1 MEDEEKNKEET
12 HSDINNKHNI
22 IESEPSHNL
31 EDKTSDD
38 FHQANHQKIKINE
51 GILKNKKNEMEIK
64 SEINKVP
71 KIDEEMNQKNNDFII
86 QGQSYYDKLNLYF
99 RGKRKKIFLAILL
112 SISSIFLLISI
123 LDVVNSNKNF
133 YNKEKLLINNVAI
146 FSFQLIY
153 IFSLLAFQIFT
164 LLSKIKDNFKIN
176 SIILF
181 IIFIITFIKI
191 FIYTKNKNHNNNL
204 ILNLIINIC
213 FSIINLIILLITLR
227 IIRIKKNEK
236 QNIEEI
242 INFTDIPQGATNMK
256 INDKKDKDNQI
267 AFNNSGIENKMENN
281 IENNKD
287 GISNLVDE
295 ENNKEDNLDN
305 NEQK

>member
-86 QGQSYYDKLNLYF
+86 QGQSYYDKLNRYF

-133 YNKEKLLINNVAI
+133 YNKEKLLINNVVI
-146 FSFQLIY
+146 FSLQIIY
-153 IFSLLAFQIFT
+153 IFCLLSYQIFSLLSKLRENFLFN
-164 LLSKIKDNFKIN
+164 LLVLF
-176 SIILF
+176 ILF
-181 IIFIITFIKI
+181 IIMFMKI
-191 FIYTKNKNHNNNL
+191 FLYTKNQNNKSYS

-213 FSIINLIILLITLR
+213 LTIINLIILLITLR
-227 IIRIKKNEK
+227 IIKMKKNEK

-256 INDKKDKDNQI
+256 INEKKDNQI
-267 AFNNSGIENKMENN
+267 AFNSSGIENKNENDK
-281 IENNKD
+281 KD

-295 ENNKEDNLDN
+295 ENNKDDINDISD
-305 NEQK
+305 QK

>member
-86 QGQSYYDKLNLYF
+86 QGQSYYDKLNRYF

-133 YNKEKLLINNVAI
+133 YNKEKLLINNVVI
-146 FSFQLIY
+146 FSLQIIY
-153 IFSLLAFQIFT
+153 IFCLLSYQIFSLLSKLRENFLFN
-164 LLSKIKDNFKIN
+164 LLVLF
-176 SIILF
+176 ILF
-181 IIFIITFIKI
+181 IIMFMKI
-191 FIYTKNKNHNNNL
+191 FLYTKNQNNKSYS
-204 ILNLIINIC
+204 ILYLIINIC
-213 FSIINLIILLITLR
+213 LTIINLIILLITLR
-227 IIRIKKNEK
+227 IIKMKKNEK

-242 INFTDIPQGATNMK
+242 INFTDIPQGATNIK
-256 INDKKDKDNQI
+256 NNEKKDNQI
-267 AFNNSGIENKMENN
+267 AFNSSGIENKNESDK
-281 IENNKD
+281 KD

-295 ENNKEDNLDN
+295 ENNKNDINDISD
-305 NEQK
+305 QK

>member
-86 QGQSYYDKLNLYF
+86 QGQSYYDKLNRYF

-133 YNKEKLLINNVAI
+133 YNKEKLLINNVVI
-146 FSFQLIY
+146 FSLQIIY
-153 IFSLLAFQIFT
+153 IFCLLSYQIFSLLSKLRENFLFN
-164 LLSKIKDNFKIN
+164 LLVLF
-176 SIILF
+176 ILF
-181 IIFIITFIKI
+181 IIMFMKI
-191 FIYTKNKNHNNNL
+191 FLYTKNQNNKSYS
-204 ILNLIINIC
+204 ILYLIINIC
-213 FSIINLIILLITLR
+213 LTIINLIILLITLR
-227 IIRIKKNEK
+227 IIKMKKNEK

-256 INDKKDKDNQI
+256 INEKKDNQI
-267 AFNNSGIENKMENN
+267 AFNSSGIENKNENDK
-281 IENNKD
+281 KD

-295 ENNKEDNLDN
+295 ENNKDDINDIS
-305 NEQK
+305 EQK

>member
-71 KIDEEMNQKNNDFII
+71 KIDEELNQKNNDFII
-86 QGQSYYDKLNLYF
+86 QGQSYYDKLNRYF

-133 YNKEKLLINNVAI
+133 YNKEKLLINNVVI
-146 FSFQLIY
+146 FSLQIIY
-153 IFSLLAFQIFT
+153 IFCLLSYQIFSLLSKLRENFLFN
-164 LLSKIKDNFKIN
+164 LLVLL
-176 SIILF
+176 ILF
-181 IIFIITFIKI
+181 IIMFMKI
-191 FIYTKNKNHNNNL
+191 FLYTKNQNNKNYS
-204 ILNLIINIC
+204 ILNLIINIVLT
-213 FSIINLIILLITLR
+213 IINLIILLITLR
-227 IIRIKKNEK
+227 IIKMKKNEK

-256 INDKKDKDNQI
+256 INEKKDNQI
-267 AFNNSGIENKMENN
+267 AFNSSGIENKNENDK
-281 IENNKD
+281 KD

-295 ENNKEDNLDN
+295 ENNKDDINDISDH
-305 NEQK
+305 K

>member
-1 MEDEEKNKEET
+1 MEDEDKNKEET

-86 QGQSYYDKLNLYF
+86 QGQSYYDKLNRYF

-133 YNKEKLLINNVAI
+133 YNKEKLLINNVVI
-146 FSFQLIY
+146 FSLQIIY
-153 IFSLLAFQIFT
+153 IFCLLSYQIFSLLSKLRENFLFN
-164 LLSKIKDNFKIN
+164 LLVLF
-176 SIILF
+176 ILF
-181 IIFIITFIKI
+181 IIMFMKI
-191 FIYTKNKNHNNNL
+191 FLYTKNQNNKSYS
-204 ILNLIINIC
+204 ILYLIINIC
-213 FSIINLIILLITLR
+213 LTIINLIILLITLR
-227 IIRIKKNEK
+227 IIKMKKNEK

-256 INDKKDKDNQI
+256 INEKKDNQI
-267 AFNNSGIENKMENN
+267 AFNSSGIENKNESDK
-281 IENNKD
+281 KD

-295 ENNKEDNLDN
+295 ENIKDDINDISDHK
-305 NEQK
+305 

>member
-86 QGQSYYDKLNLYF
+86 QGQSYYDKLNRYF

-133 YNKEKLLINNVAI
+133 YNKEKLLINNVVI
-146 FSFQLIY
+146 FSLQIIY
-153 IFSLLAFQIFT
+153 IFCLLSYQIFSLLSKLRENFLFN
-164 LLSKIKDNFKIN
+164 LLVLF
-176 SIILF
+176 ILF
-181 IIFIITFIKI
+181 IIMFMKI
-191 FIYTKNKNHNNNL
+191 FLYTKNQNNKSYS
-204 ILNLIINIC
+204 ILYLIINIC
-213 FSIINLIILLITLR
+213 LTIINLIILLITLR
-227 IIRIKKNEK
+227 IIKMKKNEK

-256 INDKKDKDNQI
+256 INEKKDNQI
-267 AFNNSGIENKMENN
+267 AFNSSGIENKNESDK
-281 IENNKD
+281 KD

-295 ENNKEDNLDN
+295 ENNKDDINDISD
-305 NEQK
+305 QK

>member
-86 QGQSYYDKLNLYF
+86 QGQSYYDKLNRYF

-133 YNKEKLLINNVAI
+133 YNKEKLLINNVVI
-146 FSFQLIY
+146 FSLQIIY
-153 IFSLLAFQIFT
+153 IFCLLSYQIFSLLSKLRENFLFN
-164 LLSKIKDNFKIN
+164 LLVLF
-176 SIILF
+176 ILF
-181 IIFIITFIKI
+181 IIMFMKI
-191 FIYTKNKNHNNNL
+191 FLYTKNQNNKSYS

-213 FSIINLIILLITLR
+213 LTIINLIILLITLR
-227 IIRIKKNEK
+227 IIKMKKNEK

-256 INDKKDKDNQI
+256 INEKKDNQI
-267 AFNNSGIENKMENN
+267 AFNSSGIENKNESDK
-281 IENNKD
+281 KD

-295 ENNKEDNLDN
+295 ENNKDDINDISDH
-305 NEQK
+305 K

>member
-71 KIDEEMNQKNNDFII
+71 KIDEEINQKNNDFII
-86 QGQSYYDKLNLYF
+86 QGQSYYDKLNRYF

-133 YNKEKLLINNVAI
+133 YNKEKLLINNVVI
-146 FSFQLIY
+146 FSLQIIY
-153 IFSLLAFQIFT
+153 IFCLLSYQIFSLLSKLRENFLFN
-164 LLSKIKDNFKIN
+164 LLVLF
-176 SIILF
+176 ILF
-181 IIFIITFIKI
+181 IIMFMKI
-191 FIYTKNKNHNNNL
+191 FLYTKNQNNKSYS
-204 ILNLIINIC
+204 ILYLIINIC
-213 FSIINLIILLITLR
+213 LTIINLIILLITLR
-227 IIRIKKNEK
+227 IIKMKKNEK

-256 INDKKDKDNQI
+256 INEKKDNQI
-267 AFNNSGIENKMENN
+267 AFNSSGIENKNENDK
-281 IENNKD
+281 KD

-295 ENNKEDNLDN
+295 ENNKDDINDISD
-305 NEQK
+305 QK

>member
-71 KIDEEMNQKNNDFII
+71 KIDEELNQKNNDFII
-86 QGQSYYDKLNLYF
+86 QGQSYYDKLNRYF

-133 YNKEKLLINNVAI
+133 YNKEKLLINNVVI
-146 FSFQLIY
+146 FSLQIIY
-153 IFSLLAFQIFT
+153 IFCLLSYQIFSLLSKLRENFLFN
-164 LLSKIKDNFKIN
+164 LLVLF
-176 SIILF
+176 ILF
-181 IIFIITFIKI
+181 IIMFMKI
-191 FIYTKNKNHNNNL
+191 FLYTKNQNNKSYS
-204 ILNLIINIC
+204 ILYLIINIC
-213 FSIINLIILLITLR
+213 LTIINLIILLITLR
-227 IIRIKKNEK
+227 IIKMKKNEK

-256 INDKKDKDNQI
+256 INEKKDNQI
-267 AFNNSGIENKMENN
+267 AFNSSGIENKNENDK
-281 IENNKD
+281 KD

-295 ENNKEDNLDN
+295 ENNKDDINDISD
-305 NEQK
+305 QK

>member
-86 QGQSYYDKLNLYF
+86 QGQSYYDKLNRYF

-133 YNKEKLLINNVAI
+133 YNKEKLLINNVVI
-146 FSFQLIY
+146 FSLQIIY
-153 IFSLLAFQIFT
+153 IFCLLSYQIFSLLSKLRENFLFN
-164 LLSKIKDNFKIN
+164 LLVLF
-176 SIILF
+176 ILF
-181 IIFIITFIKI
+181 IIMFMKI
-191 FIYTKNKNHNNNL
+191 FLYTKNQNNKSYS
-204 ILNLIINIC
+204 ILYLIINIC
-213 FSIINLIILLITLR
+213 LTIINLIILLITLR
-227 IIRIKKNEK
+227 IIKMKKNEK

-256 INDKKDKDNQI
+256 INEKKDNQI
-267 AFNNSGIENKMENN
+267 AFNSSGIENKNENDK
-281 IENNKD
+281 KD

-295 ENNKEDNLDN
+295 ENNKDDINDISDH
-305 NEQK
+305 K

>member
-71 KIDEEMNQKNNDFII
+71 KIDEELNQKNNDFII
-86 QGQSYYDKLNLYF
+86 QGQSYYDKLNRYF

-133 YNKEKLLINNVAI
+133 YNKEKLLINNVVI
-146 FSFQLIY
+146 FSLQIIY
-153 IFSLLAFQIFT
+153 IFCLLSYQIFSLLSKLRENFLFN
-164 LLSKIKDNFKIN
+164 LLVLF
-176 SIILF
+176 ILF
-181 IIFIITFIKI
+181 IIMFMKI
-191 FIYTKNKNHNNNL
+191 FLYTKNQNNKSYS
-204 ILNLIINIC
+204 ILYLIINIC
-213 FSIINLIILLITLR
+213 LTIINLIILLITLR
-227 IIRIKKNEK
+227 IIKMKKNEK

-256 INDKKDKDNQI
+256 INEKKIIK
-267 AFNNSGIENKMENN
+267 
-281 IENNKD
+281 
-287 GISNLVDE
+287 
-295 ENNKEDNLDN
+295 
-305 NEQK
+305 

>member
-86 QGQSYYDKLNLYF
+86 QGQSYYDKLNRYF

-133 YNKEKLLINNVAI
+133 YNKEKLLINNVVI
-146 FSFQLIY
+146 FSLQIIY
-153 IFSLLAFQIFT
+153 IFCLLSYQIFSLLSKLRENFLFN
-164 LLSKIKDNFKIN
+164 LLVLL
-176 SIILF
+176 ILF
-181 IIFIITFIKI
+181 IIMFMKI
-191 FIYTKNKNHNNNL
+191 FLYTKNQNNKSYS
-204 ILNLIINIC
+204 ILYLIINIC
-213 FSIINLIILLITLR
+213 LTIINLIILLITLR
-227 IIRIKKNEK
+227 IIKMKKNEK

-256 INDKKDKDNQI
+256 INEKKDNQI
-267 AFNNSGIENKMENN
+267 AFNSSGIENKNENDK
-281 IENNKD
+281 KD

-295 ENNKEDNLDN
+295 ENNKDDINDISDH
-305 NEQK
+305 K

>member
-86 QGQSYYDKLNLYF
+86 QGQSYYDKLNRYF

-133 YNKEKLLINNVAI
+133 YNKEKLLINNVVI
-146 FSFQLIY
+146 FSLQIIY
-153 IFSLLAFQIFT
+153 IFCLLSYQIFSLLSKLRENFLFN
-164 LLSKIKDNFKIN
+164 LLVLL
-176 SIILF
+176 ILF
-181 IIFIITFIKI
+181 IIMFVKI
-191 FIYTKNKNHNNNL
+191 FLYTKNQNNKSYS
-204 ILNLIINIC
+204 ILYLIINIC
-213 FSIINLIILLITLR
+213 LTIINLIILLITLR
-227 IIRIKKNEK
+227 IIKMKKNEK

-256 INDKKDKDNQI
+256 INEKKDNQI
-267 AFNNSGIENKMENN
+267 AFNSSAIENKNENDK
-281 IENNKD
+281 KD

-295 ENNKEDNLDN
+295 ENNKDDINDISDH
-305 NEQK
+305 K

>member
-86 QGQSYYDKLNLYF
+86 QGQSYYDKLNRYF

-133 YNKEKLLINNVAI
+133 YNKEKLLINNVVI
-146 FSFQLIY
+146 FSLQIIY
-153 IFSLLAFQIFT
+153 IFCLLSYQIFSLLSKLRENFLFN
-164 LLSKIKDNFKIN
+164 LLVLF
-176 SIILF
+176 ILF
-181 IIFIITFIKI
+181 IIMFMKI
-191 FIYTKNKNHNNNL
+191 FLYTKNQNNKSYS
-204 ILNLIINIC
+204 ILYLIINIC
-213 FSIINLIILLITLR
+213 LTIINLIILLITLR
-227 IIRIKKNEK
+227 IIKMKKNEK

-256 INDKKDKDNQI
+256 INEKKDNQI
-267 AFNNSGIENKMENN
+267 AFNSSGIENKNENDK
-281 IENNKD
+281 KD

-295 ENNKEDNLDN
+295 ENNKDDINDISD
-305 NEQK
+305 QK

>member
-12 HSDINNKHNI
+12 NSNIDNKHSV

-51 GILKNKKNEMEIK
+51 GILKNKKNEMTDL
-64 SEINKVP
+64 NKET
-71 KIDEEMNQKNNDFII
+71 KLDEDLNQKNNDFMIN
-86 QGQSYYDKLNLYF
+86 GQSYYDKLNRYF
-99 RGKRKKIFLAILL
+99 KGRRKKIFLAILL
-112 SISSIFLLISI
+112 SISFIFLLISI

-133 YNKEKLLINNVAI
+133 FNKDKLLINNVVI
-146 FSFQLIY
+146 FSLQIIY
-153 IFSLLAFQIFT
+153 IFCLLAYQILS
-164 LLSKIKDNFKIN
+164 LLSKLRENFLFN

-181 IIFIITFIKI
+181 IVCIIMFIKI
-191 FIYTKNKNHNNNL
+191 FIYTKSKNNNSNL

-213 FSIINLIILLITLR
+213 LTLINLIILLITLR
-227 IIRIKKNEK
+227 IIKMKKNEK

-256 INDKKDKDNQI
+256 INEKKDNQI
-267 AFNNSGIENKMENN
+267 AFNSSGIENKNESDK
-281 IENNKD
+281 KD

-295 ENNKEDNLDN
+295 ENNKDDINDISD
-305 NEQK
+305 QK

>member
-71 KIDEEMNQKNNDFII
+71 KIDEELNQKNNDFII
-86 QGQSYYDKLNLYF
+86 QGQSYYDKLNRYF

-133 YNKEKLLINNVAI
+133 YNKEKLLINNVVI
-146 FSFQLIY
+146 FSLQIIY
-153 IFSLLAFQIFT
+153 IFCLLSYQIFSLLSKLRENFLFN
-164 LLSKIKDNFKIN
+164 LLVLF
-176 SIILF
+176 ILF
-181 IIFIITFIKI
+181 IIMFMKI
-191 FIYTKNKNHNNNL
+191 FLYTKNQNNKSYS
-204 ILNLIINIC
+204 ILYLIINIC
-213 FSIINLIILLITLR
+213 LTIINLIILLITLR
-227 IIRIKKNEK
+227 IIKMKKNEK

-256 INDKKDKDNQI
+256 INEKKDNQI
-267 AFNNSGIENKMENN
+267 AFNSSGIENKNENDK
-281 IENNKD
+281 KD

-295 ENNKEDNLDN
+295 ENNKDDINDIS
-305 NEQK
+305 EQK